1 MEATP
6 ATLPP
11 PEEIFSGRVFLLPN
25 SGRGRKGAI
34 TAIGRFCLSLSPS
47 DDDAHSLLLTNRVT
61 RPTYNDRVEG
71 AFKYEV
77 HVMTEEVHVKQNK

>member
-11 PEEIFSGRVFLLPN
+11 PQEIFSGRVFVALL
-25 SGRGRKGAI
+25 GEGRKGAI

-71 AFKYEV
+71 RGHAQ
-77 HVMTEEVHVKQNK
+77 MMSML

>member
-11 PEEIFSGRVFLLPN
+11 PQEIFSGRVFLLPY
-25 SGRGRKGAI
+25 SGRGEKVQLRQLGAF
-34 TAIGRFCLSLSPS
+34 ASLSPS

-71 AFKYEV
+71 HSNMKS
-77 HVMTEEVHVKQNK
+77 ML